1 MWFPV
6 FYNRILF
13 IFNCCLTDTGG
24 GGQAVL
30 SGLVYHP
37 FLFALS

>member
-6 FYNRILF
+6 FYSRIMF
-13 IFNCCLTDTGG
+13 IFNCCLTDTE

-37 FLFALS
+37 FLLALS